1 MIMAF
6 GRRRS
11 LFFPVGV
18 AAILLLAA
26 GHATAV
32 NTGETV
38 VFWGRNK
45 DEGSLREA
53 CDTGLYTSVIIS
65 FLAVFGHGRYSL
77 DLSGH
82 DVSAVG
88 ADIKHCQSKY
98 IPVLLSIGGQGGDYS
113 LPTNASAADVADH
126 LWDSFLGGGRAG
138 VPRPFGDAVVDGVD
152 LFIDQGG
159 AEHYDELARQLFSHY
174 KFEMLLTATTRCSYP
189 DHRLDMALATGLF
202 THIHVRVFGGD
213 AGCTTHHRASWERW
227 AAAYPGSLVY
237 LGVVASPE
245 QDANAYLPRKALFS
259 DVLSHIVEKPNYG
272 GLMIW
277 DRYYD
282 KKTGYSAGKAL

>member
-1 MIMAF
+1 M
-6 GRRRS
+6 
-11 LFFPVGV
+11 V
-18 AAILLLAA
+18 
-26 GHATAV
+26 
-32 NTGETV
+32 
-38 VFWGRNK
+38 
-45 DEGSLREA
+45 
-53 CDTGLYTSVIIS
+53 
-65 FLAVFGHGRYSL
+65 
-77 DLSGH
+77 
-82 DVSAVG
+82 
-88 ADIKHCQSKY
+88 
-98 IPVLLSIGGQGGDYS
+98 
-113 LPTNASAADVADH
+113 
-126 LWDSFLGGGRAG
+126 
-138 VPRPFGDAVVDGVD
+138 
-152 LFIDQGG
+152 
-159 AEHYDELARQLFSHY
+159 
-174 KFEMLLTATTRCSYP
+174 LTATTRCSYP

-245 QDANAYLPRKALFS
+245 QDANAYLPRKVLFS